1 MKQSVI
7 IDIGSSK
14 VLAMVVCPAADGAI
28 IVQNAEERTYS
39 GYRFG
44 ELPNA
49 AALSDTLESI
59 ASALRS
65 SQGIRLRSACVGV
78 PAPFTKTLLNSCR
91 LLNPDRTA
99 SRNRTS
105 IFCLSRR
112 RISLRRKALR

>member
-28 IVQNAEERTYS
+28 IVQNAEERTYP

-49 AALSDTLESI
+49 AALSDTLEKHLFYI
-59 ASALRS
+59 FFPALS
-65 SQGIRLRSACVGV
+65 DTCH
-78 PAPFTKTLLNSCR
+78 K
-91 LLNPDRTA
+91 
-99 SRNRTS
+99 
-105 IFCLSRR
+105 
-112 RISLRRKALR
+112 

>member
-49 AALSDTLESI
+49 AALSDTLDSI
-59 ASALRS
+59 ASVQRS
-65 SQGIRLRSACVGV
+65 LSTTSQSSSSDSNEYCFLESYG
-78 PAPFTKTLLNSCR
+78 KEY
-91 LLNPDRTA
+91 
-99 SRNRTS
+99 
-105 IFCLSRR
+105 
-112 RISLRRKALR
+112 

>member
-59 ASALRS
+59 DSAALRES
-65 SQGIRLRSACVGV
+65 AFAVPVSEFPHHSQRPCST
-78 PAPFTKTLLNSCR
+78 PADS